1 MLLDQATFEKKKIVL
16 LIFEKNTLND
26 DGMMI
31 MNIQIYQV
39 RPYDNFSFKK
49 SYGSILAS
57 LN

>member
-1 MLLDQATFEKKKIVL
+1 
-16 LIFEKNTLND
+16 
-26 DGMMI
+26 

-57 LN
+57 LNWVLVKKNWWWSLKKWRRE